1 MPGLRPTLVALLVV
15 AAPAV
20 AADPTPD
27 PKALS
32 SLLRPMLLAALPNP
46 LAVTPM
52 GWGDQREVTIGVK
65 WEKQRLL
72 YKPVPMK
79 AVRNDGHWQKVT
91 LTALAAAD
99 SLTLT
104 IRDVRIAGEKTYFR
118 ADIGMTVR
126 AVYEHQLWTLAKR
139 VYAGETHVRCRAVL
153 ALTCELTSDAVLTP
167 GALLPTLKIR
177 ARATEAKVG
186 YSDLVCEHTL
196 GVSGKPA
203 EVLGKTAVEVMRK
216 VAPQVER
223 DLLAKANAA
232 VLKVADTKDVRVE
245 LDKFLSKSGK

>member
-1 MPGLRPTLVALLVV
+1 MLGLRTVFLAVL
-15 AAPAV
+15 AASPAF
-20 AADPTPD
+20 AGGPTPD

-32 SLLRPMLLAALPNP
+32 ALLRPMLLAALPNP
-46 LAVTPM
+46 LAVAPM
-52 GWGDQREVTIGVK
+52 GWGEQREVTIGVK

-91 LTALAAAD
+91 LTALDPAQ
-99 SLTLT
+99 SLTLS
-104 IRDVRIAGEKTYFR
+104 IRDVRIAGEKTYFH
-118 ADIGMTVR
+118 ADIGLNVR

-153 ALTCELTSDAVLTP
+153 ALTCELTSDAVLAP
-167 GALLPTLKIR
+167 GAILPVLKIR

-196 GVSGKPA
+196 GVNGKPA
-203 EVLGKTAVEVMRK
+203 ELLGKTAIEVMRK

-223 DLLAKANAA
+223 DLLAQANKA

-245 LDKFLSKSGK
+245 LDKFLSTPGK